1 LKTIEE
7 PKKDNNIFVQDFG
20 DYVSRFR
27 CPVITIYNQETLDY
41 KGMYVARL
49 FLCKDGKTYPTKLV
63 CVNKDLEAIKETIPA
78 YMHFFIRSENDDK
91 CIIGTY
97 I

>member
-7 PKKDNNIFVQDFG
+7 LKQENIFVQDFT

-49 FLCKDGKTYPTKLV
+49 FVCKEGKTYPIKLV
-63 CVNKDLEAIKETIPA
+63 CINDDLEAIKETIPVH
-78 YMHFFIRSENDDK
+78 MHFFIRSENDDK